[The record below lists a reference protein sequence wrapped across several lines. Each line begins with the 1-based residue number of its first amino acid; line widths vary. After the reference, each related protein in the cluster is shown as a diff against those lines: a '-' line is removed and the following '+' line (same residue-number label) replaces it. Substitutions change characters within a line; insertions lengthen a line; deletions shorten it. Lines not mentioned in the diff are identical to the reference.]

1 MSSVVTAADERGKDQ
16 MIVPVKDKIAMALS
30 HQSTRL
36 QRKDGMGGA
45 SARSLARV
53 LCAVVGL
60 SLLCGVASAQ
70 TPAMDALG
78 LARQATLRATE
89 AKQRALIV
97 LQETDAYKAYDAAL
111 KAEQAAISSE
121 KAVIAALNVKAVDP
135 PKEAK

>member
-16 MIVPVKDKIAMALS
+16 MIVPVKDRIAMALS

-70 TPAMDALG
+70 TPALDAW
-78 LARQATLRATE
+78 AA
-89 AKQRALIV
+89 AKQASADARTATARTLAV
-97 LQETDAYKAYDAAL
+97 LQATDAYKAYEAAR
-111 KAEQAAISSE
+111 KAEQSALATE
-121 KAVIAALNVKAVDP
+121 KAVEAAL
-135 PKEAK
+135 AKPETK